1 MPDVKL
7 VNISKRYGKGKIIA
21 ADKVNLEI
29 KDGEYFTIL
38 GPSGCGKSTI
48 LKIIAGIVK
57 PDEGEVYVGGKLINE
72 IPIEERRIAMVFQNI
87 LLFPHMNVE
96 ENIGFAPRVKGIER
110 ERRVR
115 IVEEIVAML
124 KLTLRSTA
132 FPDELSMGAQQKV
145 SLARAIASETNL
157 FLFDEPLSALDSRVR
172 LELRYELRRL
182 VKELGVTAIHV
193 THDQEE
199 AMSISDRIAIMK
211 RGRIIEV
218 GSPVELYLGPR
229 TIFTAH
235 FLGKMNFMEGT
246 AKELLNGECIVELPG
261 GIKIKTRIKNRFT
274 RERVVLAIRPE
285 FIKISQ
291 TINKKYSN
299 IIEGEIV
306 EKFYTGSYIYYKL
319 KLENGVEIFSLTEA
333 EKAYK
338 PGDKI
343 YASFPPEYIILF
355 KYPEEGLEKELSLE

>member
-38 GPSGCGKSTI
+38 GPSGCGKSTL

-57 PDEGEVYVGGKLINE
+57 PDEGEVYVGGKLINDV
-72 IPIEERRIAMVFQNI
+72 PIEERRIAMVFQNI

-96 ENIGFAPRVKGIER
+96 ENIGFAPRVKGIEK

-132 FPDELSMGAQQKV
+132 FPDELSRGAQQKV

-246 AKELLNGECIVELPG
+246 AKELLNGECVVELAG
-261 GIKIKTRIKNRFT
+261 GIKIKTRVKNKFT

-291 TINKKYSN
+291 TINNKYSN
-299 IIEGEIV
+299 IIEGKIV

-319 KLENGVEIFSLTEA
+319 KLENGVEVFSLTEA
-333 EKAYK
+333 EKTYK
-338 PGDKI
+338 AGDKI

>member
-38 GPSGCGKSTI
+38 GPSGCGKSTL
-48 LKIIAGIVK
+48 LKIIAGIVD
-57 PDEGEVYVGGKLINE
+57 PDEGEVYVGGKLIND
-72 IPIEERRIAMVFQNI
+72 IPIEERHIAMVFQNI

-96 ENIGFAPRVKGIER
+96 ENIGYAPRVKGIER
-110 ERRVR
+110 ERRVK
-115 IVEEIVAML
+115 IVEEIVSML

-132 FPDELSMGAQQKV
+132 FPDELSRGAQQKV

-157 FLFDEPLSALDSRVR
+157 FLLDEPLSALDSRVR

-211 RGRIIEV
+211 RGRIVEV

-235 FLGKMNFMEGT
+235 FLGKMNFMEGKVKET
-246 AKELLNGECIVELPG
+246 SKGECLIEISGGVKVRAKVKEKVAKEH
-261 GIKIKTRIKNRFT
+261 
-274 RERVVLAIRPE
+274 VVLAIRPE
-285 FIKISQ
+285 FIKLSQ
-291 TINKKYSN
+291 TLNNKYQN
-299 IIEGEIV
+299 TIEGKV
-306 EKFYTGSYIYYKL
+306 TEKFYTGSYLYYRV
-319 KLENGVEIFSLTEA
+319 KLENGIEVFTLTEA
-333 EKAYK
+333 EQMYK
-338 PGDKI
+338 IGNKV

>member
-7 VNISKRYGKGKIIA
+7 VNISKRYGKGRIIA

-29 KDGEYFTIL
+29 KNGEYFTIL
-38 GPSGCGKSTI
+38 GPSGCGKSTL

-57 PDEGEVYVGGKLINE
+57 PDEGEVYVGGKLINDV
-72 IPIEERRIAMVFQNI
+72 PIEERRIAMVFQNI

-96 ENIGFAPRVKGIER
+96 ENIGYAPRVKGIER
-110 ERRVR
+110 ERRVK
-115 IVEEIVAML
+115 IVEEIVSML

-132 FPDELSMGAQQKV
+132 FPDELSRGAQQKV

-157 FLFDEPLSALDSRVR
+157 FLLDEPLSALDSRVR

-211 RGRIIEV
+211 HGKIIEV
-218 GSPVELYLGPR
+218 GSPVELYLGPQEV
-229 TIFTAH
+229 FTAH
-235 FLGKMNFMEGT
+235 FLGKMNFTEGVVI
-246 AKELLNGECIVELPG
+246 ESSGGECLVEVSG
-261 GIKIKTRIKNRFT
+261 GVKIKTKAKGRFT
-274 RERVVLAIRPE
+274 REHVVLAIRPE
-285 FIKISQ
+285 FIKLSQ
-291 TINKKYSN
+291 TINENNKN
-299 IIEGEIV
+299 VIEGRII
-306 EKFYTGSYIYYKL
+306 EKFYTGSYIYYKV
-319 KLENGVEIFSLTEA
+319 KLENGIEVFTLTEA
-333 EKAYK
+333 EKIYK
-338 PGDKI
+338 DGDKI
-343 YASFPPEYIILF
+343 YASFPPEYVILF